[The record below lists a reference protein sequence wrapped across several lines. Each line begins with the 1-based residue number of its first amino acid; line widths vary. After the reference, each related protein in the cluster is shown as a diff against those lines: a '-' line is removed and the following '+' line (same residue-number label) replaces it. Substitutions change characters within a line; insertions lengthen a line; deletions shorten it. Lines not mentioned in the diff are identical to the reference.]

1 MRKVFICILTAV
13 LLVFAAGGMTGCSGD
28 GSESGQSGNGNAQNG
43 QNGNNT
49 NANGNSDASGNGSGG
64 NGGTNGN
71 NDASGCTITT
81 FAIGKGDAILISLGS
96 VNILVDTGEEDDGE
110 YICSRLKE
118 KGVSKLDLLLITHFD
133 KDHVG
138 GAPQIL
144 QEISVDKVYYPDY
157 ANTKDVFLNFKRAIS
172 DRGNE
177 GKITAITEFTAGDL
191 RLRIYPEEKPDTLRA
206 KSDDFDNDM
215 SLVSMLYYKD
225 YKFLFCGD
233 IEKDRTEEILSAQD
247 ETGESGIALK
257 CDWIKMPHHGRYNKK
272 IKTLLDACAPSYAV
286 ITDSE
291 DAVADT
297 DTQVELIKRKI
308 TSFSTRN
315 GEIVTTADSD
325 GLKVEYAE

>member
-1 MRKVFICILTAV
+1 MIAV
-13 LLVFAAGGMTGCSGD
+13 LLVAVAGCMTGCSGQN
-28 GSESGQSGNGNAQNG
+28 GSENGQNAAGNTGDGQNGNGNAGNG
-43 QNGNNT
+43 QNGDGS
-49 NANGNSDASGNGSGG
+49 NGNPNASGNGGSAGS
-64 NGGTNGN
+64 
-71 NDASGCTITT
+71 DASGCTITT
-81 FAIGKGDAILISLGS
+81 FDVGKGDAILISSGS
-96 VNILVDTGEEDDGE
+96 VNILIDTGEEDDGE

-172 DRGNE
+172 DRGSE
-177 GKITAITEFTAGDL
+177 GKLTAVTEFSSGDL
-191 RLRIYPEEKPDTLRA
+191 RLMIYPEENVKALRA

-225 YKFLFCGD
+225 YRFFFAGD
-233 IEKDRTEEILSAQD
+233 IEKERTTELLESA
-247 ETGESGIALK
+247 ESSNDSSVAPQLD

-272 IKTLLDACAPSYAV
+272 IKALLDACSPAYAV

-291 DAVADT
+291 DAVAET

-315 GEIVTTADSD
+315 DEIVTTVDD
-325 GLKVEYAE
+325 EGLKVEYAE